1 MRKKYDFS
9 SRTFKDKEE
18 IIFFS
23 TFFCFASAYASS
35 FVLISNPGEMW
46 KRYFPGDE
54 TNNAIYG
61 NKFISGGLAI
71 AVPGEVKGMYE
82 AHKKY
87 GKLEWKELVKPAI
100 ELAREG
106 FIIHKALYKAIEKQE
121 ENIRKL
127 EGMR

>member
-1 MRKKYDFS
+1 ME
-9 SRTFKDKEE
+9 T
-18 IIFFS
+18 
-23 TFFCFASAYASS
+23 
-35 FVLISNPGEMW
+35 L
-46 KRYFPGDE
+46 FPGDE

-106 FIIHKALYKAIEKQE
+106 FIIHKALYKAMKKQE
-121 ENIRKL
+121 ENIREL